1 MGFAAGKLERMIQGR
16 KGRFN
21 GYDIAGDWL
30 IDANGKQGWL
40 VQVVGFGSFSV
51 VAGEIH
57 QSDIFTPS
65 ATENSTDVVTAAK
78 EAILKEPLKQAIS
91 EAIAQWEKEQSVK
104 V

>member
-30 IDANGKQGWL
+30 VDVNGKQGWL

-51 VAGEIH
+51 VGGEIH
-57 QSDIFTPS
+57 QSDILTPGV
-65 ATENSTDVVTAAK
+65 TENSTDVVTAAE
-78 EAILKEPLKQAIS
+78 EAVLEEPIKQAIS
-91 EAIAQWEKEQSVK
+91 EAIAHWEKEQNEK

>member
-1 MGFAAGKLERMIQGR
+1 MGFAAGKLERTIQGR

-30 IDANGKQGWL
+30 VDANGKQGWL

-51 VAGEIH
+51 VDGETR

-65 ATENSTDVVTAAK
+65 ATENSTDVVTAAE
-78 EAILKEPLKQAIS
+78 EAVLEEPIKQAIS
-91 EAIAQWEKEQSVK
+91 EAIAQWEQEQNEK